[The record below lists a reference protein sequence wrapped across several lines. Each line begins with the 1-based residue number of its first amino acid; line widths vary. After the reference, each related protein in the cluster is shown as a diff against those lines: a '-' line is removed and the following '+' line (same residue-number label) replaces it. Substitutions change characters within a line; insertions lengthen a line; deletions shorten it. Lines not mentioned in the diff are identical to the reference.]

1 MNLVTSIALGAVVLA
16 AFLALARL
24 FRRGTLADR
33 IVAVDTLLTTAVVGI
48 AVYSA
53 RIEAGVFLDVLFVTS
68 LVAFVGTVTVARYI
82 ERRGT

>member
-1 MNLVTSIALGAVVLA
+1 MIIVTSIALGAIILTALLGLA
-16 AFLALARL
+16 WF
-24 FRRGTLADR
+24 FRSGSLADR
-33 IVAVDTLLTTAVVGI
+33 IVSLDMLLSTAVVGI

-53 RIEAGVFLDVLFVTS
+53 RIDNGVYLDVLLVTS